1 MMTLVSRNRR
11 IAAASLIIA
20 AFCGSCSMRQRIPE
34 HAPGTFADW
43 FVNPTQQTL
52 RLMAGLHLSSSQWD
66 TVIARARAGN
76 AGPAGEAAVVLND
89 SAGAGHTL
97 GYATP
102 ASFRTDAV
110 YPLIIYLHGGIGG
123 AKPDKGARAWD
134 MLGALRDTLP
144 LFLASPTAT
153 REAPWWAPQGIGRIL
168 QSLRYMT
175 LHFPI
180 DRDRIFLA
188 GVSDGAVGCY
198 AAANSLCKP
207 FAGFIA
213 ISGFGG
219 MLQQYKIPICP
230 GNLMQRPMYTI
241 YAGNDRIYPAS
252 LQHQFLD
259 WLDSN
264 GVSVQRSF
272 YPDENHGFDYRDKE
286 YGRLANIIRTWKRQ
300 PRAGLS
306 WTFIPG
312 YPQLPDNLLA
322 WEYVDKVNALPSV
335 SGFWRDDT
343 LIVQSSLL
351 RSIDVMTAKRGR
363 LWFRANGHPAK
374 RAGGMN
380 ARESFFAV
388 MQSECFPEMPRMSV
402 IRCELSR

>member
-1 MMTLVSRNRR
+1 MMTIVSRNRFSCAVCLA
-11 IAAASLIIA
+11 IAAL
-20 AFCGSCSMRQRIPE
+20 CGSCSMHARIPE
-34 HAPGTFADW
+34 SAPGAFAGW
-43 FVNPTQQTL
+43 FVGPAEQKL
-52 RLMAGLHLSSSQWD
+52 RSLADLRLSSSQWD
-66 TVIARARAGN
+66 TVIARARAAN
-76 AGPAGEAAVVLND
+76 AQPAGEAAIRLND
-89 SAGAGHTL
+89 SAGVGYTL

-102 ASFRTDAV
+102 AAFRTDTA

-123 AKPDKGARAWD
+123 AQPDKGARAWD
-134 MLGALRDTLP
+134 MLGALRDTFP

-153 REAPWWAPQGIGRIL
+153 REAPWWAPQGVDRIL

-207 FAGFIA
+207 FAGFVA

-219 MLQQYKIPICP
+219 MLQQFKIPICP
-230 GNLMQRPMYTI
+230 GNMMQRPIYTI

-252 LQHQFLD
+252 LQQQFLD
-259 WLDSN
+259 WLDTN
-264 GVSVQRSF
+264 GVGVQRSF

-286 YGRLANIIRTWKRQ
+286 YGRLADIIRTWKRQ

-312 YPQLPDNLLA
+312 LPQLPDNLLA
-322 WEYVDKVNALPSV
+322 WEYAEKANALPSV
-335 SGFWRDDT
+335 SGYWRDDT

-351 RSIDVMTAKRGR
+351 QSIDVMTAKRGR
-363 LWFRANGHPAK
+363 LWFRANGGPA
-374 RAGGMN
+374 RHAGAIN
-380 ARESFFAV
+380 TPLSFFAV
-388 MQSECFPEMPRMSV
+388 LQSECFPEMPRRTV
-402 IRCELSR
+402 IRCQLSK

>member
-1 MMTLVSRNRR
+1 MMKIVSRNRFFG
-11 IAAASLIIA
+11 AVCLAIA
-20 AFCGSCSMRQRIPE
+20 AFCGSCSLHARIPDQ
-34 HAPGTFADW
+34 AAGSFADW
-43 FVNPTQQTL
+43 FVNPTREKL
-52 RLMAGLHLSSSQWD
+52 RAMAGLRLSASQWD
-66 TVIARARAGN
+66 TVIARARAAN
-76 AGPAGEAAVVLND
+76 AGRAGETAVVLND
-89 SAGAGHTL
+89 SAGAGYTL

-102 ASFRTDAV
+102 ATLRADAV

-180 DRDRIFLA
+180 DPDRVFLA

-198 AAANSLCKP
+198 AFANSLCKP

-219 MLQQYKIPICP
+219 MLQQFKIPICP
-230 GNLMQRPMYTI
+230 GNLMQRPIYTV
-241 YAGNDRIYPAS
+241 YAGNDRIYPAP
-252 LQHQFLD
+252 LQQRFLD
-259 WLDSN
+259 WLDTN

-272 YPDENHGFDYRDKE
+272 YPGENHGFDYRDKE

-312 YPQLPDNLLA
+312 YPQLPDNPLA

-335 SGFWRDDT
+335 GGFWRDDT

-363 LWFRANGHPAK
+363 PWFRANGGPAR
-374 RAGGMN
+374 RA
-380 ARESFFAV
+380 AVTDTPQSFFAV
-388 MQSECFPEMPRMSV
+388 LQSECFPETPRMTV
-402 IRCELSR
+402 LRCALSK